1 MTILNFDGPSRG
13 NSAKSLKAF
22 LGVGLLAAAV
32 TVAST
37 LAANIN
43 INSGPVEFGQ
53 GVAQT
58 TACDDQIIVT
68 PSSSFVNG
76 PMPSASPSPSSSPTS
91 TPSPTPTASFYLD
104 TITLSEID
112 SSEGACAGKY
122 FTIKAYDSSSSS
134 PLEFYEGASSLVFYD
149 SGNAFSSSQSGM
161 QLGFEIGSEVSIYI
175 NSPSLSAS
183 DVYKI
188 TVETSDQASIVQF
201 VSVGSCDFDSIGG
214 DTSTAVTSI
223 AADLVDG
230 IPGAS
235 IVGDA
240 EAWGQPVPTF
250 NTFLR
255 DDGVS
260 LGEGFALS
268 AGWGEEENATLDT
281 CLEDLL
287 SESYPD
293 VERLYNVHAITFTV
307 SVPSNVNGFNFDWV
321 FASNEDAA
329 DEYDIAALIVDG
341 RDYALLSDG
350 KVVHVYDNNLNES
363 SIDFETAPYDL
374 AEDLS
379 TPATWSDKFY
389 SRATFDKANNPPDG
403 SGFSL
408 HQITIAVGNTGDAS
422 AHSTIF
428 ISNFRG

>member
-1 MTILNFDGPSRG
+1 MPIVFEGDAVITNDPTEVVSIETATNSNQDGYPY
-13 NSAKSLKAF
+13 F
-22 LGVGLLAAAV
+22 EGVTEV
-32 TVAST
+32 FVITVADE
-37 LAANIN
+37 IFG
-43 INSGPVEFGQ
+43 GPT
-53 GVAQT
+53 QT
-58 TACDDQIIVT
+58 TARVGGSGFRFSGVEVSDIDATEGNCLGKTFTLKAYGETETAALATYSVFVGENGFSSGDGSIESFNPGT
-68 PSSSFVNG
+68 SSSGF
-76 PMPSASPSPSSSPTS
+76 SLT
-91 TPSPTPTASFYLD
+91 F
-104 TITLSEID
+104 
-112 SSEGACAGKY
+112 
-122 FTIKAYDSSSSS
+122 
-134 PLEFYEGASSLVFYD
+134 SSLTI
-149 SGNAFSSSQSGM
+149 SA
-161 QLGFEIGSEVSIYI
+161 
-175 NSPSLSAS
+175 NS
-183 DVYKI
+183 VYKI
-188 TVETSDQASIVQF
+188 TIESSDQASIAQF
-201 VSVGSCDFDSIGG
+201 VSVASCDFDSIGG

-223 AADLVDG
+223 AEGFIDG

-240 EAWGQPVPTF
+240 QAWGQPAPTF
-250 NTFLR
+250 NTFVR

-321 FASNEDAA
+321 FASNEDAE
-329 DEYDIAALIVDG
+329 DEYDTAALIVDG
-341 RDYALLSDG
+341 RDFALLSDG

-379 TPATWSDKFY
+379 TPGTWSDKFY

-408 HQITIAVGNTGDAS
+408 HQITIAVGNTGDTS
-422 AHSTIF
+422 ANSTIF
-428 ISNFRG
+428 VSNFRG